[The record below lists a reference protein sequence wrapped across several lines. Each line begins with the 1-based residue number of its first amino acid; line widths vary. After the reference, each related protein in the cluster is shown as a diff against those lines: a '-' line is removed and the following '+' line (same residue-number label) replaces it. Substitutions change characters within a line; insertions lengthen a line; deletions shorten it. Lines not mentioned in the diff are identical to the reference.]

1 MIGVNVILNTN
12 ARLDELLRARNTN
25 IFQFSK
31 DSGIPYSTLANPRYR
46 KTQLSVDTIELVCK
60 ALCIS
65 LSEFFADDN
74 RCVGSRE

>member
-1 MIGVNVILNTN
+1 MILNTN

-60 ALCIS
+60 ALGIS

-74 RCVGSRE
+74 RCVGSSE